1 MQAVQR
7 ELSMPGNNANTA
19 AALMGANSNAQLD
32 PASSRPIAA
41 ACTDGENAKA
51 LPVTTAQGTADASQN
66 IGGGAAD
73 NPMANPDQAA
83 EIGVGSAVKAS
94 ERPDNIEEQKEE
106 KTPLGSGANKVG
118 SD

>member
-1 MQAVQR
+1 
-7 ELSMPGNNANTA
+7 MPGNNTNTTA
-19 AALMGANSNAQLD
+19 AMTGASGNAQLD

-41 ACTDGENAKA
+41 AGTDADNAKA
-51 LPVTTAQGTADASQN
+51 LPVATAQGTADASQN

-83 EIGVGSAVKAS
+83 EIGVGSAMKAT
-94 ERPDNIEEQKEE
+94 ERPDNLEEQKEE